1 MFLSPI
7 ATIFPVSLWVRYL
20 WEQLEGKRNSEYPID
35 CLYVRFVLSVT
46 KMLYVFLHELN
57 PGVNISALQV
67 KKAFFALVANGV
79 RAAPLWETKN
89 QSFVGECTLYNCN
102 QCLEIRREPLT
113 MHFIYDL
120 FLATF
125 IHLA

>member
-1 MFLSPI
+1 
-7 ATIFPVSLWVRYL
+7 
-20 WEQLEGKRNSEYPID
+20 
-35 CLYVRFVLSVT
+35 
-46 KMLYVFLHELN
+46 MLYGFLHELN

-89 QSFVGECTLYNCN
+89 QSFVGKFTSCTLYNCN
-102 QCLEIRREPLT
+102 QCLEIRRGPLT
-113 MHFIYDL
+113 LHFIYDL

-125 IHLA
+125 IHFA